1 MSDSPALE
9 PGYFLDRLRSA
20 DPEVHAALAGELRR
34 QQDGIE
40 LIASENLVSRASLD
54 ALGSVIVNK
63 TVEGRPGGRYYG
75 GAEYADRIEA
85 LAVERAKRLF
95 GCAYANVQPHSG
107 SQANQAVFLA
117 LLKPGDTVLGMA
129 LDAGGHLSHGAAV
142 NLTGKWFKPVRY
154 GVGADGLIDM
164 AEVERLAREHRP
176 RLIICGGSAY
186 PRAIDF
192 AGFRAIADSVG
203 AVLLADMAH
212 FAGLVAGG
220 AHPSPLL
227 HAHVTTATTY
237 KNLRGARGG
246 IVLTDDADL
255 ARRLDGAVFPGLQGS
270 VILNAVAAKAV
281 CLGEALKPSFKAYAA
296 QVLANARTLADT
308 LMARGIAI
316 VSGGTDTPL
325 LVADLRPLGLTG
337 AAASDGLEAAGL
349 TCNKNTVPGDTRPP
363 TVTSGLRFGSAAGT
377 TRGLREAEF
386 RRIGGWIADLL
397 HAMAAADGR
406 DEAVENGVRAEVLA
420 LCRAFPIYPG
430 LDADAQAAPIR

>member
-1 MSDSPALE
+1 MTDSPALE

-85 LAVERAKRLF
+85 LAIERAKRLF

-117 LLKPGDTVLGMA
+117 LLKPGDPVLSMA
-129 LDAGGHLSHGAAV
+129 LDAGGHLSHGAAP
-142 NLTGKWFKPVRY
+142 NLTGKWFSPVRY
-154 GVGADGLIDM
+154 GTDAAGFVDLG
-164 AEVERLAREHRP
+164 EVERLAHAHLP
-176 RLIICGGSAY
+176 KLIICGGSAY
-186 PRAIDF
+186 SRALDF
-192 AGFRAIADSVG
+192 AGFRTIADSVG
-203 AVLLADMAH
+203 AMLLADMAH

-220 AHPSPLL
+220 VHPSPLP

-246 IVLTDDADL
+246 IILSDDPAL
-255 ARRLDGAVFPGLQGS
+255 ARRLDSAVFPGVQGS

-296 QVLANARTLADT
+296 QVLANARCLADT
-308 LMARGIAI
+308 LMVRGIAI
-316 VSGGTDTPL
+316 VAGGTDTPL
-325 LVADLRPLGLTG
+325 LVADLRP
-337 AAASDGLEAAGL
+337 ARAH
-349 TCNKNTVPGDTRPP
+349 R
-363 TVTSGLRFGSAAGT
+363 R
-377 TRGLREAEF
+377 RGLRRPGG
-386 RRIGGWIADLL
+386 RRPSPATRTRCP
-397 HAMAAADGR
+397 ATPGR
-406 DEAVENGVRAEVLA
+406 PR
-420 LCRAFPIYPG
+420 
-430 LDADAQAAPIR
+430 

>member
-1 MSDSPALE
+1 MNESPALE
-9 PGYFLDRLRSA
+9 PGYFLDRLQST
-20 DPEVHAALAGELRR
+20 DPEVHAALADELRR
-34 QQDGIE
+34 QQEGIE

-54 ALGSVIVNK
+54 ALASVIVNK
-63 TVEGRPGGRYYG
+63 TVEGRPGARYYG
-75 GAEYADRIEA
+75 GAEHADRIEA
-85 LAVERAKRLF
+85 LAIERARRLF
-95 GCAYANVQPHSG
+95 GCAFANVQPHSG

-117 LLKPGDTVLGMA
+117 LLEPGDTVLGMA

-142 NLTGKWFKPVRY
+142 NLTGKWFDPVRY
-154 GVGADGLIDM
+154 GTDEAGLIDLGK
-164 AEVERLAREHRP
+164 VERLAHEHRP

-192 AGFRAIADSVG
+192 AGFRRIADAVG
-203 AVLLADMAH
+203 AMLLADMAH

-220 AHPSPLL
+220 AHPSPLP

-246 IVLTDDADL
+246 IILTDDADL
-255 ARRLDGAVFPGLQGS
+255 ARRLDNAIFPGVQGS

-281 CLGEALKPSFKAYAA
+281 CLGEALKPAFRAYAA
-296 QVLANARTLADT
+296 QVLANARCLADT

-316 VSGGTDTPL
+316 VAGGTDTPL

-349 TCNKNTVPGDTRPP
+349 TCNKNAVPGDTQPP
-363 TVTSGLRFGSAAGT
+363 RVTSGLRFGAAAGT
-377 TRGLREAEF
+377 TRGFREAEF
-386 RRIGGWIADLL
+386 RQIGDWIADLL
-397 HAMAAADGR
+397 HAMADAGGAR
-406 DEAVENGVRAEVLA
+406 DEAEEQAVRTEVLA

-430 LDADAQAAPIR
+430 LGT

>member
-1 MSDSPALE
+1 MNESPALE
-9 PGYFLDRLRSA
+9 PGYFLDRLQST
-20 DPEVHAALAGELRR
+20 DPEVHAALADELRR
-34 QQDGIE
+34 QQEGIE

-54 ALGSVIVNK
+54 ALASVIVNK
-63 TVEGRPGGRYYG
+63 TVEGRPGARYYG
-75 GAEYADRIEA
+75 GAAHADRIEA
-85 LAVERAKRLF
+85 LAIERAKRLF
-95 GCAYANVQPHSG
+95 GCAFANVQPHSG

-117 LLKPGDTVLGMA
+117 LLEPGDTVLGMA

-142 NLTGKWFKPVRY
+142 NLTGKWFDPVRY
-154 GVGADGLIDM
+154 GTDAAGLIDLG
-164 AEVERLAREHRP
+164 EVERLAHEHRP

-192 AGFRAIADSVG
+192 AGFRRIADAVG
-203 AVLLADMAH
+203 AMLLADMAH

-220 AHPSPLL
+220 AHPSPLP

-246 IVLTDDADL
+246 IILTDDADL
-255 ARRLDGAVFPGLQGS
+255 ARRLDSAVFPGVQGS

-281 CLGEALKPSFKAYAA
+281 CLGEALKPAFRAYAA
-296 QVLANARTLADT
+296 QVLANARCLADA

-316 VSGGTDTPL
+316 VAGGTDTPL

-349 TCNKNTVPGDTRPP
+349 TCNKNAVPGDTQPP
-363 TVTSGLRFGSAAGT
+363 RVTSGLRFGAAAGT
-377 TRGLREAEF
+377 TRGFREAEF
-386 RRIGGWIADLL
+386 RQIGDWIADLL
-397 HAMAAADGR
+397 HAMADAGGAR
-406 DEAVENGVRAEVLA
+406 DEAEERAVRAEVLA

-430 LDADAQAAPIR
+430 LGT